1 MTAGSLA
8 KFYAGQKIVI
18 AGLAV
23 LVASFGFFVL
33 VALTFDVRMRK
44 APTMRSCSS
53 RLNWRRDLQ
62 ALYIASGLILA
73 RSIFRLVEYSQGNA
87 GWLIRNEWT
96 FYVFDSMLMFAVLIL
111 FNVLH
116 PSHVNA
122 LLHGG
127 KYSERMGL
135 TFIKV
140 CREEKDVQAEV

>member
-8 KFYAGQKIVI
+8 KFYAGQKVVI

-23 LVASFGFFVL
+23 LLASFGFFVS
-33 VALTFDVRMRK
+33 VAVTFDIQMRK

-62 ALYIASGLILA
+62 ALYIGSGLILV
-73 RSIFRLVEYSQGNA
+73 RSILRLVEYSQGNA
-87 GWLIRNEWT
+87 GWLIRHEWT
-96 FYVFDSMLMFAVLIL
+96 FYVFDSTLMFVVLIL

-127 KYSERMGL
+127 KYSQRMGL
-135 TFIKV
+135 KFIEV
-140 CREEKDVQAEV
+140 RIEEKDAQAEV